1 MIWSVHVVYA
11 HMYADMSAYTEAKRV
26 NQALLYYSSPYSL
39 EESLAESGGGQQS
52 AILLSLHHGG
62 TGIIGRYSL
71 IWLLCGRLGIRV
83 QVLTFMQQTLL
94 PTVPSP
100 QPRFLATL
108 TLHVSVTEGVRPL
121 KMASSIV
128 QVSEHI
134 LVFLITLPWFTSKL
148 FYQPTVTWKFSI
160 AKKGKS
166 SKILTPKPLIV

>member
-1 MIWSVHVVYA
+1 
-11 HMYADMSAYTEAKRV
+11 MYAYTEAKRG
-26 NQALLYYSSPYSL
+26 NQALLYCSSPYSL
-39 EESLAESGGGQQS
+39 EESLAESEGGQQS

-100 QPRFLATL
+100 QPRFLATV
-108 TLHVSVTEGVRPL
+108 TILHVNVTEGVRPL

-134 LVFLITLPWFTSKL
+134 LVFLITLP
-148 FYQPTVTWKFSI
+148 
-160 AKKGKS
+160 
-166 SKILTPKPLIV
+166 

>member
-1 MIWSVHVVYA
+1 
-11 HMYADMSAYTEAKRV
+11 MYADVSAYTEAKRV
-26 NQALLYYSSPYSL
+26 NQVPLYCSSPYSL

-62 TGIIGRYSL
+62 TWAIGRYSL

-83 QVLTFMQQTLL
+83 QVLTFIQQTLL

-100 QPRFLATL
+100 QPRFLATVT

-134 LVFLITLPWFTSKL
+134 LVFLITLP
-148 FYQPTVTWKFSI
+148 
-160 AKKGKS
+160 
-166 SKILTPKPLIV
+166 